1 MRSICRQSRHRYPAS
16 VICARRAADV
26 SLAAQP
32 LYRTPFATRVRKM
45 VAESLAPAWEVGRI
59 TANDLFHGVPNL
71 AIAQRTFNEAG
82 HHVGIRDEAL
92 QLVVVDDQHALYRIL
107 DHQSRRLADF
117 QLLANH

>member
-1 MRSICRQSRHRYPAS
+1 VHQE
-16 VICARRAADV
+16 AANLWQHDHADAA
-26 SLAAQP
+26 LADQP
-32 LYRTPFATRVRKM
+32 LDRPPFATRIREM

-82 HHVGIRDEAL
+82 HHIGIRDEAL

-107 DHQSRRLADF
+107 DHQARQIADF
-117 QLLANH
+117 QVLGNL